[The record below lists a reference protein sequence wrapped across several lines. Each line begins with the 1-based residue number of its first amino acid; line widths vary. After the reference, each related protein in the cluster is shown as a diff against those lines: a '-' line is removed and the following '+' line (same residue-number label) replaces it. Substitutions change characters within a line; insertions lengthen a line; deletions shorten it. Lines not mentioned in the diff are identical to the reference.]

1 MHERCHPLAAPG
13 CAAACMIS
21 MLPRRRA
28 FLSRAWA
35 ITAICLAALLA
46 TSASAFFVFERL
58 PHLEDEVAYIFQAK
72 TLALG
77 RLTVP
82 SPEHADAF
90 WFPFVL
96 DYQGQRFGKYPP
108 GWPAVLAVG
117 ELAHLPWL
125 VNPVLA
131 ALALYLVYRLGRM
144 LYDTRTGLL
153 AAALGLTSPL
163 LLVLGGSY
171 LSHLASMVLL
181 LLFSLSFVQVAR
193 GGNRWLA
200 LASGASLGIAFLC
213 RSLTAVGYA
222 APFILYALTQV
233 ALRRQRHWP
242 NTLLIA
248 LGGAALAS
256 LLPLYQWAVTGDP
269 WLNPYLLWWPYDKI
283 GFGPGIGWMPG
294 GHSLHYAWLNLR
306 QDLANAATDVLGW
319 PGLSW
324 APLALALALPPT
336 TPGRRRRDWLLLTP
350 FVGLV
355 SVYLFY
361 WIGSPMRFWGPRYY
375 FEGFGGLWILA
386 AVGLLRLW
394 NALRTRPHWSRTLA
408 LAGLALLLVVNLGIN
423 LPPRLAQAKGF
434 YGISRAQLSPI
445 EQAEIHN
452 ALVFVKAKRWLEY
465 GALLTEMGPLL
476 TDDVL
481 YPRSTTPQAD
491 AAVMD
496 SYPERTVYYLV
507 NGELAPLAK

>member
-1 MHERCHPLAAPG
+1 MT
-13 CAAACMIS
+13 S
-21 MLPRRRA
+21 MLPRWRA
-28 FLSRAWA
+28 FRSPAWA

-58 PHLEDEVAYIFQAK
+58 PHLEDEVAYLFQAK

-82 SPEHADAF
+82 SPEHVDAF
-90 WFPFVL
+90 WIPFVL
-96 DYQGQRFGKYPP
+96 DHQGQRFGKYPP
-108 GWPAVLAVG
+108 GWPAILAVG
-117 ELAHLPWL
+117 ELVHLPWL
-125 VNPVLA
+125 VNPALA
-131 ALALYLVYRLGRM
+131 ALALYLTYRLGRT

-153 AAALGLTSPL
+153 ASALGLTSPL

-181 LLFSLSFVQVAR
+181 LLFSLGFVRVAR
-193 GGNRWLA
+193 GGNRRLA
-200 LASGASLGIAFLC
+200 LASGASLGLAFLC

-222 APFILYALTQV
+222 APFILYGLAQIV
-233 ALRRQRHWP
+233 LRRQRHWP
-242 NTLLIA
+242 NYLLVA
-248 LGGAALAS
+248 LGGAAVAS

-294 GHSLHYAWLNLR
+294 GHSPHYAWLNLR
-306 QDLANAATDVLGW
+306 QDLTNAATDVLGW

-324 APLALALALPPT
+324 LPLVLALALPP
-336 TPGRRRRDWLLLTP
+336 RQRRDWRLLAP

-355 SVYLFY
+355 IAYLFY

-375 FEGFGGLWILA
+375 FEGFSGLWILA
-386 AVGLLRLW
+386 AAGLLRLW
-394 NALRTRPHWSRTLA
+394 NQLRTRPQWSRSLA
-408 LAGLALLLVVNLGIN
+408 LAGFALLLVVNLGVN

-434 YGISRAQLSPI
+434 YGIGRDQLRPI
-445 EQAEIHN
+445 EEAGIHN

-465 GALLTEMGPLL
+465 GALLAQMGPLL
-476 TDDVL
+476 ADDVL
-481 YPRSTTPQAD
+481 YPRSASPQAD
-491 AAVMD
+491 AAVMR
-496 SYPERTVYYLV
+496 SYPERAVFYLV
-507 NGELAPLAK
+507 NGALEPLME